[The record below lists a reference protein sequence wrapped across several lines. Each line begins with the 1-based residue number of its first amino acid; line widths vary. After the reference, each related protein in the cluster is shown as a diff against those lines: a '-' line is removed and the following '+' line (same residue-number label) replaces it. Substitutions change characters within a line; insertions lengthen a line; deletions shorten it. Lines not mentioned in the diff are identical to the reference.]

1 MVQLKYLINVWRALE
16 MPFINCEINLQ
27 LKWSDKC
34 PLVASTARNQEP
46 KFKITD
52 ANFYVWVGTL
62 STQVNV
68 KLHKLLE

>member
-52 ANFYVWVGTL
+52 ANFYV
-62 STQVNV
+62 
-68 KLHKLLE
+68 